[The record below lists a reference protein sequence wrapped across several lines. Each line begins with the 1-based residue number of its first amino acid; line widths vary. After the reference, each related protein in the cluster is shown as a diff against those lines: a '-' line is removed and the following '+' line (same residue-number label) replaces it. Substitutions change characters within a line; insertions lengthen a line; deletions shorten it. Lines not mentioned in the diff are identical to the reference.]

1 MNDQFKHIK
10 YRIITGWLFLLPAL
24 LLSPA
29 SFAQTIA
36 DLDKLTPAAKAVT
49 AGLAPGESHKYWLY
63 LNPTVADPAAFEL
76 SDRARARRAKV
87 DPVNFLV
94 DERDYPVADSVLQ
107 VIESRGL
114 SVKFASRWF
123 KAVVVETNLSGLS
136 KAVALPFV
144 RTVDPVRTLTR
155 HRDEDLDYPRP
166 PVPRLQTIDFAY
178 GFSEFQ
184 NRFIKAV
191 RPHWL
196 GYTGQGVRIAIFD
209 TGFNTAHRAFDSTD
223 IVATYDFIN
232 DDIAVDDPECP
243 SASST
248 DQTSHGTAV
257 LSVIGGYDPDSLIGV
272 APGAEFALAKTE
284 ITCDGAEIKIEE
296 YNWIAA
302 AEWADPLGVDII
314 NSSVGYTE
322 FTDSGSYTFDDLD
335 GNTALITIAADIAAS
350 KNILVVSSAGNYRTR
365 SWGHIGTPADGDSV
379 LAVGAVNPDSTVAS
393 FSSPGPTSD
402 NRTKPDITTLGVGV
416 FVASHLGGYKY
427 SNGTSF
433 SSPLTAGGAALAME
447 REPALT
453 AQELLDRIR
462 QTGSRS
468 DNPDNDFGYG
478 LFDATRAANL
488 FISFNLPRVLQVRYD
503 RPESFETAIQNW
515 VGPTPSLSGVNLPD
529 WMDFFDNGDGTG
541 TLEVNPGADSPP
553 SLIFGLAAAV
563 TEFADTSYFELQ
575 VFGDVASTAGDS
587 PEAVS
592 AGPNPFSESVRI
604 FVGEAAGEVKSIS
617 IFNTSGEIVW
627 EKVNNFLPTADATYG
642 LQQPWDGRNLDGEAV
657 AAGVYIVVVV
667 TDRQTYQF
675 KLLKTN

>member
-1 MNDQFKHIK
+1 MNEIDKHIE
-10 YRIITGWLFLLPAL
+10 YRIVTGWLCLLTTL
-24 LLSPA
+24 LLSGTAWSQAVPN
-29 SFAQTIA
+29 S
-36 DLDKLTPAAKAVT
+36 DKLTPAAKAVASSLA
-49 AGLAPGESHKYWLY
+49 AGERHKYWLY
-63 LNPTVADPAAFEL
+63 LDPAVAASSAIEL
-76 SDRARARRAKV
+76 SDKALARRAKV
-87 DPVNFLV
+87 DPANFLI
-94 DERDYPVADSVLQ
+94 DNRDFPIADSILRVM
-107 VIESRGL
+107 EASGL

-123 KAVVVETNLSGLS
+123 KAVVVEADWSGLS

-144 RTVDPVRTLTR
+144 STVDPVRTLTR
-155 HRDEDLDYPRP
+155 QRDDDLDYPKP
-166 PVPRLQTIDFAY
+166 SLPRIQTIDFAY

-209 TGFNTAHRAFDSTD
+209 TGFNTAHRSFDSTH

-232 DDIAVDDPECP
+232 DDLGVDDPECP

-257 LSVIGGYDPDSLIGV
+257 LSVIGGYDPDTLIGV

-302 AEWADPLGVDII
+302 AEWADTLGVDII

-335 GNTALITIAADIAAS
+335 GNTALITVAADIAAS

-379 LAVGAVNPDSTVAS
+379 LAVGAVNPDSSLAS

-402 NRTKPDITTLGVGV
+402 NRIKPDITTLGVGV

-433 SSPLTAGGAALAME
+433 SSPLTAGGAALALE
-447 REPALT
+447 RDPALS
-453 AQELLDRIR
+453 ARELLERIR
-462 QTGSRS
+462 RTGNRS

-478 LFDATRAANL
+478 LFDATRSANL
-488 FISFNLPRVLQVRYD
+488 FISFDLPEILQVKYD
-503 RPESFETAIQNW
+503 HPETFDVSIQNW
-515 VGPTPSLSGVNLPD
+515 DGPTPLLSSVDLPE
-529 WMDFFDNGDGTG
+529 WMEFFDNGDGTG
-541 TLEVNPGADSPP
+541 ILEVNADAESPP

-575 VFGDVASTAGDS
+575 VFGDVASTATNS
-587 PEAVS
+587 PQAVS

-617 IFNTSGEIVW
+617 IFNTAGEIVW
-627 EKVNNFLPTADATYG
+627 EQVNNFLPTADATYG
-642 LQQPWDGRNLDGEAV
+642 LQQLWDGRNLDGEAV
-657 AAGVYIVVVV
+657 AAGVYIVVVI